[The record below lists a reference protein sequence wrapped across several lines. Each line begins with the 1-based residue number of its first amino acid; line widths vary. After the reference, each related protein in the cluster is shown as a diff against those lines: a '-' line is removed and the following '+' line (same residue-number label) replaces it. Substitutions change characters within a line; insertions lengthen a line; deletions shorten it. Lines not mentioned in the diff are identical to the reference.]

1 MDIKKVSPRYLD
13 RNSAPHL
20 STLIALTA
28 LAALVMNV
36 FLPSLPGMAAYFGTE
51 YWLMQMSVTV
61 YLATSAVLQLFI
73 GPLSDKF
80 GRRPVLLWGIG
91 LFILATLGCIFA
103 PNTEIFLGFRMM
115 QAVVVVAMVLGR
127 AVVRDLYDQDRAA
140 SMIGYV
146 TMGMAVV
153 PMIAPAIGGALD
165 ELFDWRASFWLL
177 VIMGSM
183 VFVLTWKDLGE
194 TAQASGLT
202 FSQQVRKYP
211 ELLGS
216 RRFWGYALTTAF
228 ASGAFFSYLGGAP
241 YVGSEVFGLS
251 PAALGIYF
259 GAPALGYFLGNFL
272 TGRYAASL
280 GLNQM
285 VLWGAWINT
294 AGVAASLVVFLL
306 GWGTAITFFAF
317 MTFVGL
323 GNGLVIPNATA
334 GMLSVRPHLAGTAS
348 GLGGAI
354 MLVGG
359 AALGALVGVILV
371 PGSGAYPLLW
381 LMLVTSSL
389 AIVTTM
395 LTIRREKSLGLE
407 TGV

>member
-1 MDIKKVSPRYLD
+1 MDIKKDSPRYLD

-91 LFILATLGCIFA
+91 LFILATIGCIFA
-103 PNTEIFLGFRMM
+103 PNTQIFLGFRMM

-127 AVVRDLYDQDRAA
+127 AVVRDLYAQDRAA

-177 VIMGSM
+177 VILGLI
-183 VFVLTWKDLGE
+183 VFFITWRDLGE

-202 FSQQVRKYP
+202 LGQQIRKYP

-216 RRFWGYALTTAF
+216 RRFWGYALTSAF

-259 GAPALGYFLGNFL
+259 GAPAVGYFLGNFL
-272 TGRYAASL
+272 TGRYAAKL

-294 AGVAASLVVFLL
+294 LGVAASLVVFLL
-306 GWGTAITFFAF
+306 GWGTALTFFAF

-323 GNGLVIPNATA
+323 GNGLVVPNATA

-354 MLVGG
+354 MLLGG
-359 AALGALVGVILV
+359 AALGALVGVLLV
-371 PGSGAYPLLW
+371 PGRGAYPLLG
-381 LMLVTSSL
+381 LMLVTSAL
-389 AIVTTM
+389 AILTTL
-395 LTIRREKSLGLE
+395 LTIRREKSLGL
-407 TGV
+407 